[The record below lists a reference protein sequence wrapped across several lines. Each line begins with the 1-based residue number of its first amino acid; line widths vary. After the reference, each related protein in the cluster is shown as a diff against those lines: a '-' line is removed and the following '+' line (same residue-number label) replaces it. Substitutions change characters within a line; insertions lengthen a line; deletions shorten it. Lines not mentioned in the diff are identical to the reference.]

1 MRPVVF
7 TFLLKDTRRARA
19 AERKYRLG
27 TSNSKEEHWNK
38 LLTSLPSLQWKGYSA
53 TYNRP
58 APQPCSSALLLSP
71 APQPCSSA
79 LLLISAPHAP
89 QPCSSSLLLISAPHL
104 YFSALLLLLLISA
117 TQPSLQ
123 EEGAGQRGS
132 EVNAGAQL

>member
-1 MRPVVF
+1 M
-7 TFLLKDTRRARA
+7 LCSRARA

-58 APQPCSSALLLSP
+58 APHLCSSSLLLSP
-71 APQPCSSA
+71 APHLCSSCSSA

-89 QPCSSSLLLISAPHL
+89 QPCSSALLLSPAPQPCSSSLLLSPAP
-104 YFSALLLLLLISA
+104 LLLISA
-117 TQPSLQ
+117 TQPSHQ
-123 EEGAGQRGS
+123 EEVGQGS
-132 EVNAGAQL
+132 